1 MAEKDEKEP
10 GYKPEFEIVE
20 EGEESTDKTP
30 ADKAGKYA
38 DDERLS
44 ASQRTEEDPDDE
56 PSQEPDTGT
65 ADEIEARRER
75 RRRERKAQKARQ
87 NAARDRDARE
97 MHFLRTRNEQLER
110 AVGSLDQRMSKNE
123 ASQIDNRLEQLKNAR
138 NEAEEVLAQAIEANN
153 GGDVVKL
160 NRTIREL
167 EAGINR
173 LAGYRQQLAQQSE
186 EAGEEEAT
194 EEGQEEAPPQR
205 PPPSVIRNLQVFG
218 TRHKWFDPTGSDEE
232 SRVVLALDAAVKD
245 EGYDPATK
253 DYWIELEDRM
263 KRRLPERMGAFRAKP
278 AGEAEEDDD
287 EKEEAAP
294 ARRANGGGKP
304 NGASG
309 GPRMSS
315 GSQTRGSGKQ
325 FLLSSERKQAMIEAG
340 VWDDPELRD
349 KYVQSYAK
357 WDKEHPQGAGR

>member
-1 MAEKDEKEP
+1 MAEKDEKDP

-30 ADKAGKYA
+30 ADKAGKYG

-44 ASQRTEEDPDDE
+44 ASQRTEEEDDE
-56 PSQEPDTGT
+56 ASPEPDTGS
-65 ADEIEARRER
+65 AEEIEAKRER
-75 RRRERKAQKARQ
+75 RRRERRAQKARQ
-87 NAARDRDARE
+87 QAARDRDSRE

-123 ASQIDNRLEQLKNAR
+123 VSQVDSRLEQLKNAR

-173 LAGYRQQLAQQSE
+173 LAGYRQQLANRE
-186 EAGEEEAT
+186 EAGEEEEAT
-194 EEGQEEAPPQR
+194 EEQTDAPAQQR
-205 PPPSVIRNLQVFG
+205 PSPSVIRNLQVFG
-218 TRHKWFDPTGSDEE
+218 ARHKWFDPTGSDEE

-245 EGYDPATK
+245 EGFDPATK
-253 DYWIELEDRM
+253 DYWVELEERM
-263 KRRLPERMGAFRAKP
+263 QRRLPERMKAFGGRQ
-278 AGEAEEDDD
+278 AENDDDDD
-287 EKEEAAP
+287 EEEAPAP
-294 ARRANGGGKP
+294 ARRNGAAKPNGGG
-304 NGASG
+304 G